1 MLSLYFLKVCINTL
15 EKDMVDGKYK
25 DYNKIFIKTKNII
38 TGEYA
43 SIVIRGYLGLNSQIK
58 RHILCFN

>member
-15 EKDMVDGKYK
+15 EKDMLDGKYQ

-38 TGEYA
+38 TGEYRYSRVSWTEFA
-43 SIVIRGYLGLNSQIK
+43 DK
-58 RHILCFN
+58 KTHFMF